1 MRESRGAAAN
11 GGHLPHADQLIVF
24 LAAAVAQGLNTVA
37 GGGSFIT
44 FPALLFAGVAPI
56 EANAT
61 STVALWPGALS
72 SAWAYRRDF
81 AATRRV
87 VVVLSAV
94 SIVGGF
100 AGAMLLLLTPE
111 ARFKALI
118 PWLLGFA
125 TVLFAASDGISSRL
139 KPDGR
144 GGSLALVACI
154 QFVVAIYGGYFGGGI
169 GIMML
174 AAFSLMDVGTIH
186 GMNGLKAL
194 LGAVINGAAVVTF
207 IVARLVD
214 WRFAVPMIVAA
225 ILAGY
230 AGAKIAR
237 RIDPAIVR
245 RLVVVVGVVMTIVF
259 AIQR

>member
-1 MRESRGAAAN
+1 MRAAK
-11 GGHLPHADQLIVF
+11 GGHLPHADQAIVF
-24 LAAAVAQGLNTVA
+24 VAAALAQGLNTVA

-44 FPALLFAGVAPI
+44 FPALIFAGVAPI

-61 STVALWPGALS
+61 STIALWPGALS
-72 SAWAYRRDF
+72 SAWAYRHDF
-81 AATRRV
+81 AASRRV
-87 VVVLSAV
+87 VIVLSAV
-94 SIVGGF
+94 SVIGGLI
-100 AGAMLLLLTPE
+100 GAVLLLATPE

-125 TVLFAASDGISSRL
+125 TALFAASDGISTRL

-144 GGSLALVACI
+144 GGALAAVACI
-154 QFVVAIYGGYFGGGI
+154 QFAVAIYGGYFGGGI

-207 IVARLVD
+207 VAAHLID
-214 WRFAVPMIVAA
+214 WPLAIPMIVAA

-230 AGAKIAR
+230 VGAKIAR
-237 RIDPAIVR
+237 RIDPKIVR
-245 RLVVVVGVVMTIVF
+245 RLVIAVGLVMTVVF
-259 AIQR
+259 AFAH